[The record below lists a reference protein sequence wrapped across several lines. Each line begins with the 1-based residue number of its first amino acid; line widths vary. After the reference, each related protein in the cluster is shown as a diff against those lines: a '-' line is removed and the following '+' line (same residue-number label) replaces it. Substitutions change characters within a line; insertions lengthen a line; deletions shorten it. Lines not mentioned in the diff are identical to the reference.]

1 MRKYRLLLILAA
13 ITLLLCGSNVY
24 ADERQMV
31 IIGDSRTED
40 LHAAVGD
47 EGCIWAH
54 KVGEGL
60 YWMRDVAV
68 PEVDDYI
75 GSNSAVVILMGVND
89 AGYTGTA
96 HEYVSYIN
104 AKAADWA
111 ARGAVTYYFS
121 VCPINEDI
129 YRGNDVTNADIIAWN
144 DIMRSGL
151 SEDVIYV
158 DVYNDIM
165 EVMDTPDGMHY
176 QRGTSTRWFELI
188 KEAVAGNPSDPGV
201 LEMPELTYDR
211 VNVWIDTNNGKLHY
225 DENGELDIGLTE
237 IDGDWYYFNNFGYM
251 VTGLVDMN
259 GKVSMFDND
268 GKRLSGLIE
277 EGGRL
282 RYFDQDGIMQTGLVE
297 DQGTRYY
304 FDKNGVGASQIAQI
318 DGKSYAFKDGK
329 IQTGLVLVDG
339 QLYYCND
346 DGEIVT
352 GWMDIDGDTY
362 YFEKDGAVRSGWK
375 SLRSGD
381 EKGLYYFDENGKMAT
396 GWKTIDDETYHF
408 DEDGRQS
415 TGWVSE
421 DDKKYYYSG
430 DPIAVKARGLA
441 NIDGV
446 NYYFADEGD
455 HELLTGWIDGQGG
468 RYYATEDGSLVSGV
482 HLDIDSDIYLFSPD
496 GILLWSCTRVIAN
509 FIGLM
514 IGGALLVAAVII
526 GLVIKGKHKK

>member
-1 MRKYRLLLILAA
+1 
-13 ITLLLCGSNVY
+13 
-24 ADERQMV
+24 MV

-96 HEYVSYIN
+96 YDYVSYIN
-104 AKAADWA
+104 ARAADWA

-151 SEDVIYV
+151 SSDVIYV
-158 DVYNDIM
+158 DVYDDIM

-176 QRGTSTRWFELI
+176 QRSTSTRWFELI
-188 KEAVAGNPSDPGV
+188 KEAVAGSPSDPGV
-201 LEMPELTYDR
+201 LVMPELTYDR
-211 VNVWIDTNNGKLHY
+211 VNVWVDTRNGKLHY

-259 GKVSMFDND
+259 GQVSMFDEE
-268 GKRLSGLIE
+268 GKRLSGLVE

-282 RYFDQDGIMQTGLVE
+282 RYFDQDGVMQTGLVE

-304 FDKNGVGASQIAQI
+304 FDKNGIGASQIVQI

-329 IQTGLVLVDG
+329 IQNGLLLVDG
-339 QLYYCND
+339 ELYYCKD

-362 YFEKDGAVRSGWK
+362 YFEKDGAIRNGWK

-381 EKGLYYFDENGKMAT
+381 DKGLYYFDENGKMAT
-396 GWKTIDDETYHF
+396 GWKTIEDETYYF

-415 TGWVSE
+415 TGWVTE
-421 DDKKYYYSG
+421 GDEKYYYSG
-430 DPIAVKARGLA
+430 DPIAVKVRGLV

-446 NYYFADEGD
+446 NYYFADDGD
-455 HELLTGWIDGQGG
+455 HELLTGWIDGNGS
-468 RYYATEDGSLVSGV
+468 RYYASEDGSLVTG
-482 HLDIDSDIYLFSPD
+482 LRFDIDNDIYLFSPD
-496 GILLWSCTRVIAN
+496 GILMWSCTRELAL
-509 FIGLM
+509 FIGAM
-514 IGGALLVAAVII
+514 IVGAILVAAVII
-526 GLVIKGKHKK
+526 RLIVKGKHKK

>member
-211 VNVWIDTNNGKLHY
+211 VNVWIDTNNGKIKLRAY
-225 DENGELDIGLTE
+225 RDDSAFDNPGQDERLKKLERNADKISKAAVTSWVNDNYEWIKEQMPGMTKQQLQNGLTVSSIYSNGTVSIE
-237 IDGDWYYFNNFGYM
+237 PKKSAKQLSWLGFPNAE
-251 VTGLVDMN
+251 VD
-259 GKVSMFDND
+259 
-268 GKRLSGLIE
+268 
-277 EGGRL
+277 
-282 RYFDQDGIMQTGLVE
+282 VE
-297 DQGTRYY
+297 T
-304 FDKNGVGASQIAQI
+304 
-318 DGKSYAFKDGK
+318 GK
-329 IQTGLVLVDG
+329 ILRTG
-339 QLYYCND
+339 YD
-346 DGEIVT
+346 D
-352 GWMDIDGDTY
+352 
-362 YFEKDGAVRSGWK
+362 
-375 SLRSGD
+375 
-381 EKGLYYFDENGKMAT
+381 
-396 GWKTIDDETYHF
+396 
-408 DEDGRQS
+408 
-415 TGWVSE
+415 
-421 DDKKYYYSG
+421 
-430 DPIAVKARGLA
+430 
-441 NIDGV
+441 
-446 NYYFADEGD
+446 
-455 HELLTGWIDGQGG
+455 
-468 RYYATEDGSLVSGV
+468 
-482 HLDIDSDIYLFSPD
+482 
-496 GILLWSCTRVIAN
+496 
-509 FIGLM
+509 
-514 IGGALLVAAVII
+514 
-526 GLVIKGKHKK
+526 